1 MLLEADE
8 EDREIR
14 QLTPTEAAKYL
25 ESLKTFNVFL
35 SISSAIATLFVLSRG
50 FVYGPGEPPT
60 ALDTSTTLMLITGF
74 IIPRHLAELDQL
86 TETECGLMIN
96 LLKDISIF
104 IYILIQASEPGNEIL
119 GQLMIFS
126 GLLAILSSQ
135 YEYMSRTKRLKY
147 QAKVAARANEP
158 V

>member
-25 ESLKTFNVFL
+25 ESLKTLNVFL

-60 ALDTSTTLMLITGF
+60 ALDMSTTLVLITGF

-86 TETECGLMIN
+86 TETDCGLMIN